1 MKKSVYGIVLI
12 AVMAALGADTTIDK
26 FRQAGAKPF
35 ALAGTLYAW
44 LLIGGCLL
52 STLVTSLFS

>member
-35 ALAGTLYAW
+35 APAGALYAW